1 MRWQVQGW
9 QGHILAAV
17 AGVLITLSLAPFGL
31 WPLGIAS
38 TALLAALIKELPP
51 RQAAVRGWFYGFGL
65 MGSGASWVY
74 VSIHVY
80 GNASIPLAAFLTLLY
95 TAGIGLTH
103 ALFCYLYARWIR
115 DRFQGQTLGFAAL
128 FVLCEWFRS
137 WFLTGFP
144 WLYLGYAHVET
155 PLAGWVP
162 VGGVLLVTFIVAY
175 SGAVI
180 TRCLQQ
186 RRWRPAIALPA
197 LWVAGPLLSLIDW
210 VEPKQQ
216 EAIKVAMVQAN
227 IPQEIK
233 WSRDNYL
240 PTIKLYKTMSES
252 LWPDADIVIWPEAAI
267 PTYYQNA
274 KTFLTEMG
282 DIASSHN
289 ATLITGIP
297 YRNFEDGEKRS
308 YNSIMAFGEGEGLYH
323 KQRLV
328 PFGEMVPF
336 DKQLRGI
343 IEFFDLPMS
352 NFSAGDRQQKALQA
366 GDIKIAPFICYEIV
380 YPQLVS
386 SWFPDSDLLVT
397 ISNDAWFGKSMGPLQ
412 HLQMAQMRALEV
424 GRYLVRATGN
434 GVSAI
439 VNERGKINRRS
450 EQFKRETLIGEVILM
465 QGATPFA
472 LIGNW
477 AALALSFGC
486 CLLSLMGNR
495 PSR

>member
-1 MRWQVQGW
+1 
-9 QGHILAAV
+9 
-17 AGVLITLSLAPFGL
+17 
-31 WPLGIAS
+31 
-38 TALLAALIKELPP
+38 
-51 RQAAVRGWFYGFGL
+51 
-65 MGSGASWVY
+65 WVY

-80 GNASIPLAAFLTLLY
+80 GNAPIPLAAFLTLLY

-115 DRFQGQTLGFAAL
+115 DRYQGQELGFAAI

-162 VGGVLLVTFIVAY
+162 VGGVLIATFIVAY

-180 TRCLQQ
+180 ASCLQQ
-186 RRWRPAIALPA
+186 ASWRPAIGVIAI
-197 LWVAGPLLSLIDW
+197 WVAGPLLNLIDW
-210 VEPKQQ
+210 VQPKNQNPVQ
-216 EAIKVAMVQAN
+216 VAMVQAN

-233 WSRDNYL
+233 WNRDNYL
-240 PTIKLYKTMSES
+240 PTIKLYKAMSEP
-252 LWPDADIVIWPEAAI
+252 LWPEADIVIWPEAAI

-274 KTFLTEMG
+274 KAYLTTMG

-289 ATLITGIP
+289 ATLITGLP
-297 YRNFEDGEKRS
+297 YRETDSGRTRF
-308 YNSIMAFGEGEGLYH
+308 YNSIMAVGEGQGLYH

-328 PFGEMVPF
+328 PFGEVVPF
-336 DKQLRGI
+336 ENQLRGI

-352 NFSAGDRQQKALQA
+352 NFTAGDKQQISLQA

-386 SWFPDSDLLVT
+386 SWFPESDLLVT
-397 ISNDAWFGKSMGPLQ
+397 ISNDAWFGKSVGPLQ
-412 HLQMAQMRALEV
+412 HLEMAQMRALEV

-439 VNERGKINRRS
+439 VNERGKIERQS
-450 EQFKRETLIGEVILM
+450 EQFKRETLSGEVMLM
-465 QGATPFA
+465 QGTTPFA
-472 LIGNW
+472 RLGNW
-477 AALALSFGC
+477 PALVISFGC
-486 CLLSLMGNR
+486 CLLSLLRNR